1 MLPEKSVPILPF
13 AELLGIRVTK
23 SEPDLVE
30 GELVVREDLCTSGEA
45 LHGGASMS
53 FADTLGGI
61 ATLGNLPDDAKGTVT
76 IESKTNFFRATPCGN
91 KIVGRATP
99 LHRGRTTHVWQTL
112 VESEEGKTVAV
123 VTQTQ
128 MILR

>member
-1 MLPEKSVPILPF
+1 MPPDESAPRLPF
-13 AELLGIRVTK
+13 AELLGIRVTR
-23 SEPDLVE
+23 SDLDLVE
-30 GELVVREDLCTSGEA
+30 GELVVREDLCTSGGI
-45 LHGGASMS
+45 LHGGAVMT

-61 ATLGNLPDDAKGTVT
+61 ATMANLPEDAKGTVT
-76 IESKTNFFRATPCGN
+76 IESKTNFFRASPCGK

-99 LHRGRTTHVWQTL
+99 LHRGRRTHVWQTL